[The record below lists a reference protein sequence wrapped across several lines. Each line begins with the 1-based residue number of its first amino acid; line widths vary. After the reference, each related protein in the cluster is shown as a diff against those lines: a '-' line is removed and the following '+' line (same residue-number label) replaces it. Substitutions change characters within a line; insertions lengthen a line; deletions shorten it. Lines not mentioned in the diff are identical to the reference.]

1 MKRFYEDG
9 QVFTAASAVDWMITN
24 QFIRSLEDIDSLP
37 MDTEGVYALPGFA
50 GYGAP
55 RWQPQGSATI
65 TGITLGSTKEHI
77 ARAILNG
84 IAAQVTELTHIITGD
99 GSPISMMRV
108 DGGLTQSKTL
118 MQFQADIAQIEI
130 EVFPHPDATAI
141 GVGVLGRLA
150 IDKNLKI
157 GAVLPPVNSKISYS
171 PKWSRDRA
179 ETFMSEWQV
188 STSRGPGN

>member
-1 MKRFYEDG
+1 
-9 QVFTAASAVDWMITN
+9 
-24 QFIRSLEDIDSLP
+24 

-55 RWQPQGSATI
+55 RWQPQGSAI
-65 TGITLGSTKEHI
+65 IAGLTLGSTKEHI

-84 IAAQVTELTHIITGD
+84 IAAQVTELTQVITKD
-99 GSPISMMRV
+99 GSKINMMRV

-118 MQFQADIAQIEI
+118 MQFQADIAQVEI

-150 IDKNLKI
+150 IDKTAKLTS
-157 GAVLPPVNSKISYS
+157 ALPPVNSKLSYS
-171 PKWSRDRA
+171 PKWSKDQA
-179 ETFMSEWQV
+179 ETFMNDWLL
-188 STSRGPGN
+188 STSQGQRN